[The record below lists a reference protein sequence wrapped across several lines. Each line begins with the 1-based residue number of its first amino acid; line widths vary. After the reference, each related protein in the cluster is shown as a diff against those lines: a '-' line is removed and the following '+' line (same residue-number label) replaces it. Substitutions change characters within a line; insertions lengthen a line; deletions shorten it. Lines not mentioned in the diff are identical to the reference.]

1 MPTTAT
7 IDSAGAGLTIGGV
20 TLYIVDT
27 LKIIPVND
35 ILTGVSILLGIVW
48 MIFKTKNEMLT
59 FKLKKRKLDEID

>member
-1 MPTTAT
+1 MPHTTT

-48 MIFKTKNEMLT
+48 MIFKIKNEILT
-59 FKLKKRKLDEID
+59 FKLKKKKLDEVD